1 MYNDDN
7 RFNLYLAQITD
18 AFLRDPVGTKEVI
31 NRCMDNVN
39 YEKQKNSNMINVDK
53 YAHILLLIF
62 VCIGILALG
71 LFNLEEFPMYAFGF
85 VFFVAGMLVGTFV
98 PGFGAIF
105 LVSHGLTGLGL
116 MIGALNIEDYTT
128 ILSDTPKFYGF
139 ILFILV
145 VGLFAGG
152 VFFTIIHSLGKL
164 KDKKYGV
171 CYSFICFF
179 LLILVLL
186 TIPQIVRFLNWV
198 L

>member
-18 AFLRDPVGTKEVI
+18 AFLRDPVSTKEVI
-31 NRCMDNVN
+31 NRCMDNVD
-39 YEKQKNSNMINVDK
+39 YENQKNNNMINVDK

-71 LFNLEEFPMYAFGF
+71 LFNLQGFPMYVFGF
-85 VFFVAGMLVGTFV
+85 IFFIAGMLVGTFV
-98 PGFGAIF
+98 PGFGVIF
-105 LVSHGLTGLGL
+105 LFSHGLTGLSL
-116 MIGALNIEDYTT
+116 MIESLDIKDYTMLLSDAPKFYTT
-128 ILSDTPKFYGF
+128 ILT
-139 ILFILV
+139 ILI
-145 VGLFAGG
+145 VGLFVGG
-152 VFFTIIHSLGKL
+152 VYFAIIHSLGKL
-164 KDKKYGV
+164 KEKKYGV

-186 TIPQIVRFLNWV
+186 TIPEIVGFLNWV